1 MAVNKT
7 SLNISE
13 LDYDTIKAN
22 LKSFLEDQTEL
33 ADYDFSGSVLNTL
46 LNVLSYNTYIN
57 AFYNN
62 MTVNEA
68 FLDSAQL
75 RANIVSKAKELGYIP
90 RSVTGAT
97 AVIDLT
103 IAGTATSDGQITVPK
118 YTQFSTIIDSNTY
131 TFNTLDALN
140 IIKDV
145 DNEYTETSI
154 DIKEGTPITHR
165 HSANSFNADQK
176 FSIPNLD
183 IDTSTLTIE
192 VENSLSDSTSR
203 TFISAGEFNTITGTD
218 LVYWLVEGMDGY
230 YEIQFGDDVVGKD
243 VDHGNIIISSYLIS
257 NKDQPNKASTFI
269 PVSDISGFSEGI
281 TVTLDTAAY
290 GGADRESNS
299 SIRFLSPKI
308 YEAQNRA
315 VTAADYRSI
324 LLRDY
329 TNIDS
334 ISVWGGEDNIPP
346 VYGSVYISLNP
357 TDGYVISDTTKEDIA
372 ADILKKRNV
381 VTVTPVF
388 VDPYKTY
395 LEITSTVKYNSR
407 NTTKTGVTLKNE
419 VLSAITS
426 FDTNELGEF
435 EAYFKYSQLTGIIDD
450 VDTAIEN
457 NLTEVKMI
465 NRFTPTLN
473 LTAPYSITFNNS
485 LEHPYTGFLGA
496 VTSTKFMC
504 TDSSSITQNNCH
516 FADNGTGVMTIIS
529 TDIITGIESTI
540 ESNTGTV
547 DYDTGEITL
556 NDNFFPLSYTGT
568 YIELK
573 VTPDVFDIIP
583 TRNQLIVI
591 DSGDV
596 TLSMYDVSTLTTTGG
611 L

>member
-131 TFNTLDALN
+131 TFNTLNALN

-145 DNEYTETSI
+145 DNEYTKTSI

-176 FSIPNLD
+176 FSIPNFD

-426 FDTNELGEF
+426 FNTNELGEF

-547 DYDTGEITL
+547 DYDTGELTL

-573 VTPDVFDIIP
+573 ATPDVFDIVP

-596 TLSMYDVSTLTTTGG
+596 TLSMYDASTLTTTGG